1 MSRLYKTIEP
11 SVIEDEMLEEA
22 VKKQGPSGRAGQI
35 AQLEGIEF
43 KDVHNLQLD
52 YRNILKIDNLWQFKT
67 LTKLQ
72 LDNNVIEKIEGLNT
86 LTNLVWLDL
95 SFNNIEMIEG
105 LDELVKLEDL
115 SLYSNRIANIENMDS
130 LVNLQ
135 IFSIGKNHISKLE
148 NIIYLRRFKRLRTVN
163 LAGNPICED
172 ERYSMYIPAYLPN
185 LLYLDFR
192 LIDKTTK
199 EMALEMHLGAV
210 SNLVYQ
216 EGVTF
221 KKLEKIRLQEEEL
234 ALHKAAYVEYL
245 NGPGL
250 FNAMFSEDPEAPKL
264 LMLPGV
270 PEFVETYK
278 AEFTNI
284 CQKLFHYGLKGF
296 DTREKELEH
305 FLECLQEA
313 VEDNQQKGVKI
324 IKEFEEK
331 NKEQFSEIQH
341 FTDLKLLES
350 GIMDFRV
357 EINKLWSKLMNLEMQ
372 LVDQL
377 EETARDFERN
387 ISEIVSTYIE
397 NIQALIAQCRDLEN
411 RHNENMLEIAMS
423 SYDKMGKNEG
433 EEEMSEE
440 LRALF
445 IDKDTVINTV
455 NASHDLHLL
464 KIDNQED
471 KMVTRA
477 NGWVADIIEKLHTD
491 EINRNRKRVLE
502 INIYVSHWKDELD
515 FLELQDMT

>member
-1 MSRLYKTIEP
+1 MNRLYKTIAP
-11 SVIEDEMLEEA
+11 SVIDDEMLEEA

-35 AQLEGIEF
+35 AQLEGIDF

-52 YRNILKIDNLWQFKT
+52 YRNILKIDNLWRFKS

-72 LDNNVIEKIEGLNT
+72 LDNNVIEKIEGLKT

-105 LDELVKLEDL
+105 VDELVKLEDL
-115 SLYSNRIANIENMDS
+115 SLYSNRITNLENMNS

-148 NIIYLRRFKRLRTVN
+148 TIIYLRRFKRLRTVN
-163 LAGNPICED
+163 LAGNPICEN

-185 LLYLDFR
+185 LMYLDFR

-199 EMALEMHLGAV
+199 EMALEMHRSAV
-210 SNLVYQ
+210 ANLVYQ
-216 EGVTF
+216 EDVTF
-221 KKLEKIRLQEEEL
+221 KKHERIRLQEEEL

-250 FNAMFSEDPEAPKL
+250 FNTMISEDPEAPKL

-270 PEFVETYK
+270 PEFVEIYK
-278 AEFTNI
+278 SEFTNI
-284 CQKLFHYGLKGF
+284 CQKLFDYGLKGF
-296 DTREKELEH
+296 NMRETELEH
-305 FLECLQEA
+305 FLECLGEA
-313 VEDNQQKGVKI
+313 IEDNQQKGVKA

-331 NKEQFSEIQH
+331 NKELFGELQHITDADNLETMIKNFREEIDQ
-341 FTDLKLLES
+341 
-350 GIMDFRV
+350 
-357 EINKLWSKLMNLEMQ
+357 LWSKLMNLEMQ

-377 EETARDFERN
+377 EETMRDFERN
-387 ISEIVSTYIE
+387 ISEIVSTYVE
-397 NIQALIAQCRDLEN
+397 NVQALIAQCRDLEN
-411 RHNENMLEIAMS
+411 HHNENMLEIAMS

-433 EEEMSEE
+433 DEEMPEE

-477 NGWVADIIEKLHTD
+477 NGWAADMIDKLHTD

-502 INIYVSHWKDELD
+502 INIYLSHWKDELD
-515 FLELQDMT
+515 FLELQETT